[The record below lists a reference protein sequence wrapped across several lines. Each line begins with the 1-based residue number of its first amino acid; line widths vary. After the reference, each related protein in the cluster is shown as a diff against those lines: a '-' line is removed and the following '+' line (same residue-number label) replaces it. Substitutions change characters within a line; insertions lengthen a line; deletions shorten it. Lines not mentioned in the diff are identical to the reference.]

1 MDYHWREPEA
11 KAGSRE
17 KGQHEKFMS
26 RIHEA
31 LKKAA
36 QERSAQLAAGGEPT
50 FLEVA
55 DSPSLALPIREVM
68 AKPQAAPIESPG
80 YLRYQ
85 DLIKKCASPIWRI
98 DPRMSVFEGGDDGHI
113 GAERFRTL
121 RSRLY
126 QLGGARPLRRVVVTS
141 SVPAEG
147 KTFVAANLAQS
158 IVRQPD
164 RKVLLIDADL
174 RASRLH
180 QVLGAPRSPGLSD
193 YLRGEVDEFKAV
205 QKGSAAH
212 LCLIPA
218 GSEVANPSELLLND
232 RMKQLLELMTPIFD
246 WIIIDTPPALPVHDA
261 SMMADLCDGV
271 LFVVR
276 AGSTDNEMAAKA
288 AAAFQEK
295 NILGVVLNR
304 ADGDAGY
311 GGYYYS
317 YPAGDEAKK

>member
-1 MDYHWREPEA
+1 
-11 KAGSRE
+11 
-17 KGQHEKFMS
+17 MS

-36 QERSAQLAAGGEPT
+36 QERSAQLAAGTAPS

-55 DSPSLALPIREVM
+55 DVPRTAVPLQELDEPTSPERSP
-68 AKPQAAPIESPG
+68 AKGASF
-80 YLRYQ
+80 LRYE
-85 DLIKKCASPIWRI
+85 DLIKGCTAPKWKTDA
-98 DPRMSVFEGGDDGHI
+98 RMSVFEGGDDGHV

-126 QLGGARPLRRVVVTS
+126 QIGGTRPLRRLIVTS
-141 SVPAEG
+141 SLPAEG

-180 QVLGAPRSPGLSD
+180 QLLGAPRSPGLSD
-193 YLRGEVDEFKAV
+193 YLRAVADEFQVV
-205 QKGSAAH
+205 QKGSESN
-212 LCLIPA
+212 LCFIPA
-218 GSEVANPSELLLND
+218 GSEAPNPSELLLND
-232 RMKQLLELMTPIFD
+232 RMKRLLELMTPIFD

-276 AGSTDNEMAAKA
+276 AGATDHELATKA
-288 AAAFQEK
+288 AAGFQDK
-295 NILGVVLNR
+295 NLLGVVLNR
-304 ADGDAGY
+304 VDGDAGY

-317 YPAGDEAKK
+317 YPSGEEVKKELKKV

>member
-1 MDYHWREPEA
+1 
-11 KAGSRE
+11 
-17 KGQHEKFMS
+17 MS

-36 QERSAQLAAGGEPT
+36 QERSSQLAASGEPS
-50 FLEVA
+50 FMGVA
-55 DSPSLALPIREVM
+55 EA
-68 AKPQAAPIESPG
+68 
-80 YLRYQ
+80 
-85 DLIKKCASPIWRI
+85 
-98 DPRMSVFEGGDDGHI
+98 PRMSVPLREFAEPAPGAPDLLEAPGFLLYEDLIKRSNPARWRIDARTSVFEGADEASI

-126 QLGGARPLRRVVVTS
+126 QLAGTRPLRRIVVTS

-180 QVLGAPRSPGLSD
+180 QVLGAPRGPGLTD
-193 YLRGEVDEFKAV
+193 YLKGEADEFKV
-205 QKGSAAH
+205 MQKGTDAH
-212 LCLIPA
+212 LCLIAA
-218 GSEVANPSELLLND
+218 GSEVSNPSELLLNE
-232 RMKQLLELMTPIFD
+232 RMKRLLELVTPIFD
-246 WIIIDTPPALPVHDA
+246 WVIIDTPPALPVHDA

-276 AGSTDNEMAAKA
+276 AGSTDNQMAAKA

-295 NILGVVLNR
+295 NLLGVVLNR
-304 ADGDAGY
+304 AAGDAGY

-317 YPAGDEAKK
+317 YPSGGEAKK

>member
-1 MDYHWREPEA
+1 
-11 KAGSRE
+11 
-17 KGQHEKFMS
+17 MS

-36 QERSAQLAAGGEPT
+36 QERSLQLSTSAEPS

-55 DSPSLALPIREVM
+55 EVPRTAVPLREFDEPALRPAVPTETLAPV
-68 AKPQAAPIESPG
+68 
-80 YLRYQ
+80 RYE
-85 DLIKKCASPIWRI
+85 DLIERCASPKWRI
-98 DPRMSVFEGGDDGHI
+98 DARMSVFTGGDESHV

-126 QLGGARPLRRVVVTS
+126 QISGTRMLRRVAVTS

-180 QVLGAPRSPGLSD
+180 QVLGAPRTPGLSD
-193 YLRGEVDEFKAV
+193 YLRGEADECKVV
-205 QKGSAAH
+205 QKGSDAH
-212 LCLIPA
+212 LCFIPA
-218 GSEVANPSELLLND
+218 GNEVSNPSELLLND
-232 RMKQLLELMTPIFD
+232 RMKRLLEAMASIFD

-276 AGSTDNEMAAKA
+276 AGSTDHEMAAKA
-288 AAAFQEK
+288 AAEFQDK
-295 NILGVVLNR
+295 NLLGVVLNR

-317 YPAGDEAKK
+317 YPAGEESKK

>member
-1 MDYHWREPEA
+1 
-11 KAGSRE
+11 
-17 KGQHEKFMS
+17 MS

-36 QERSAQLAAGGEPT
+36 QERTAQLASGTAPS

-55 DSPSLALPIREVM
+55 DAPRAAVPLRELDEPTVAKRLPAEGASV
-68 AKPQAAPIESPG
+68 
-80 YLRYQ
+80 LRYE
-85 DLIKKCASPIWRI
+85 DLIKGCASPKWRI
-98 DPRMSVFEGGDDGHI
+98 DARMSVFEGGDDDHV

-126 QLGGARPLRRVVVTS
+126 QISGTRTLRRVIVTS
-141 SVPAEG
+141 SLPAEG

-193 YLRGEVDEFKAV
+193 YLRGDVDEIKAV
-205 QKGSAAH
+205 QKGSDAH

-232 RMKQLLELMTPIFD
+232 RMKKLLDVMTPVFD

-276 AGSTDNEMAAKA
+276 AGSTDHEMATKA
-288 AAAFQEK
+288 ATGFQEK
-295 NILGVVLNR
+295 NLLGVVLNR
-304 ADGDAGY
+304 VDSGAGY

-317 YPAGDEAKK
+317 YPAGEEAKKG

>member
-1 MDYHWREPEA
+1 
-11 KAGSRE
+11 
-17 KGQHEKFMS
+17 MS

-36 QERSAQLAAGGEPT
+36 QERSAQLAAAGEST

-55 DSPSLALPIREVM
+55 DSPSMALPLREVI
-68 AKPQAAPIESPG
+68 PQPQISHLGHVESPG
-80 YLRYQ
+80 YLLRYE
-85 DLIKKCASPIWRI
+85 DLIKKCASPTWRI

-126 QLGGARPLRRVVVTS
+126 QLGGARPLRRIVVTS

-180 QVLGAPRSPGLSD
+180 QVLDAPRTPGLSD
-193 YLRGEVDEFKAV
+193 YLRGDVDEFKAV
-205 QKGSAAH
+205 QKGSDAN
-212 LCLIPA
+212 LCFISA

-232 RMKQLLELMTPIFD
+232 RMKNLLEIMTPIFD
-246 WIIIDTPPALPVHDA
+246 WLIIDTPPALPVHDA

-276 AGSTDNEMAAKA
+276 AGSTDHEMAAKA
-288 AAAFQEK
+288 ATTFQEK
-295 NILGVVLNR
+295 NLLGVVLNR
-304 ADGDAGY
+304 VDGDAGY

-317 YPAGDEAKK
+317 YPAGNEAKA

>member
-1 MDYHWREPEA
+1 
-11 KAGSRE
+11 
-17 KGQHEKFMS
+17 MS

-36 QERSAQLAAGGEPT
+36 QERSSQLAASGEPS
-50 FLEVA
+50 FLGVA
-55 DSPSLALPIREVM
+55 DA
-68 AKPQAAPIESPG
+68 
-80 YLRYQ
+80 
-85 DLIKKCASPIWRI
+85 
-98 DPRMSVFEGGDDGHI
+98 PRMSVPLRELAEPAPGAPDLLEAPGFLRYEDLIKRSNPARWRIDARTSVFEGADEASI

-126 QLGGARPLRRVVVTS
+126 QIAGSRPLRRIVVTS

-180 QVLGAPRSPGLSD
+180 QVLGAPREPGLSD
-193 YLRGEVDEFKAV
+193 YLKGEADEFKV
-205 QKGSAAH
+205 LQKGTDAH

-218 GSEVANPSELLLND
+218 GSEVSNPSELLLNE
-232 RMKQLLELMTPIFD
+232 RMKRLLELVTPIFD
-246 WIIIDTPPALPVHDA
+246 WVIIDTPPALPVHDA

-276 AGSTDNEMAAKA
+276 AGSTDNQMAAKA

-295 NILGVVLNR
+295 NLLGVVLNR

-317 YPAGDEAKK
+317 YPAGDAAKK

>member
-1 MDYHWREPEA
+1 
-11 KAGSRE
+11 
-17 KGQHEKFMS
+17 MS

-36 QERSAQLAAGGEPT
+36 QERSSQLAASGEPS

-55 DSPSLALPIREVM
+55 DAPRMSVPLREFEE
-68 AKPQAAPIESPG
+68 QAPRTPDLLEPPAFV
-80 YLRYQ
+80 RYE
-85 DLIKKCASPIWRI
+85 DLIKRSNPARWRI
-98 DPRMSVFEGGDDGHI
+98 DARTSVFEGGEEGNA

-126 QLGGARPLRRVVVTS
+126 QIAGTRPLRRIVVTS

-147 KTFVAANLAQS
+147 KTFVATNLAQS

-180 QVLGAPRSPGLSD
+180 QVLGAPREPGLSD
-193 YLRGEVDEFKAV
+193 YLKGEADEFKVV
-205 QKGSAAH
+205 QKGTDAH

-218 GSEVANPSELLLND
+218 GSEVSNPSELLLND
-232 RMKQLLELMTPIFD
+232 RMKRLLELVTPIFD
-246 WIIIDTPPALPVHDA
+246 WVIIDTPPALPVHDA

-276 AGSTDNEMAAKA
+276 AGSTAHEMATKA
-288 AAAFQEK
+288 AAGFQEK

-304 ADGDAGY
+304 VDSDAGY
-311 GGYYYS
+311 GGYYYGYS
-317 YPAGDEAKK
+317 ADEVKQ

>member
-1 MDYHWREPEA
+1 
-11 KAGSRE
+11 
-17 KGQHEKFMS
+17 MS

-50 FLEVA
+50 FVEVA
-55 DSPSLALPIREVM
+55 DSPSMALPLPEVRQTPHAM
-68 AKPQAAPIESPG
+68 PMESPG
-80 YLRYQ
+80 YLRYE
-85 DLIKKCASPIWRI
+85 DLIRKCALPTWRI
-98 DPRMSVFEGGDDGHI
+98 DPRMNVFEGGDDGQV

-164 RKVLLIDADL
+164 RRVLLIDADL

-193 YLRGEVDEFKAV
+193 YLRGEADEFQAV

-212 LCLIPA
+212 LCLMPA
-218 GSEVANPSELLLND
+218 GNEVANPSELLLND

-246 WIIIDTPPALPVHDA
+246 WIILDTPPVLPVHDA
-261 SMMADLCDGV
+261 SLAADVCDGV

-276 AGSTDNEMAAKA
+276 AGMTDHE
-288 AAAFQEK
+288 
-295 NILGVVLNR
+295 
-304 ADGDAGY
+304 
-311 GGYYYS
+311 
-317 YPAGDEAKK
+317 

>member
-1 MDYHWREPEA
+1 
-11 KAGSRE
+11 
-17 KGQHEKFMS
+17 MS

-36 QERSAQLAAGGEPT
+36 QERSAQLAAGVEPS
-50 FLEVA
+50 FLEVVDA
-55 DSPSLALPIREVM
+55 PRTGVPPRELDEAQTDRPGVLTRPPGALRFE
-68 AKPQAAPIESPG
+68 
-80 YLRYQ
+80 
-85 DLIKKCASPIWRI
+85 DLIKRCATPKWKI
-98 DPRMSVFEGGDDGHI
+98 DPRMSAFEGGDDGHV

-121 RSRLY
+121 RARLAQIAGTR
-126 QLGGARPLRRVVVTS
+126 QLRSIVVTS
-141 SVPAEG
+141 SVPSEG
-147 KTFVAANLAQS
+147 KTYVASNLAQS

-193 YLRGEVDEFKAV
+193 YLRGEADEFKV
-205 QKGSAAH
+205 MQKGTDAH

-218 GSEVANPSELLLND
+218 GSEVPNPSELLLND

-295 NILGVVLNR
+295 NLLGVVLNR
-304 ADGDAGY
+304 ADSDAGY